1 MRIGR
6 ICDRRSEIA
15 RGGMITTE
23 GGIGT
28 RIEEVTNLR
37 IETTE
42 GIGDRPRED
51 TGVVT
56 IVDTV
61 IEAGGEIATVGSG
74 GASV

>member
-1 MRIGR
+1 MY
-6 ICDRRSEIA
+6 DRRSEIA

-28 RIEEVTNLR
+28 RIEEVTNSR

-56 IVDTV
+56 VADTE
-61 IEAGGEIATVGSG
+61 IEVGGEITTTGSG